1 MSDSVPD
8 PAAGEAGHPDDQQ
21 RLPVTADVVEGEA
34 VPALNDAERQAADV
48 LFGDRL
54 RQAVK
59 YVEHLCTTGISHGLL
74 GPREVPRIWGRHVL
88 NCAVLGPE
96 LPAGGTVAD
105 VGSGAGLPGLAL
117 ALVRD
122 DVEFTLIEPMER
134 RVEWLD
140 TVVRDVG
147 ISNVRVIRARAE
159 EVGDE
164 VLADVVTARAVSALK
179 KLIPMTFPLLDDE
192 SELLFLKGRSA
203 GAEIE
208 AAQKVL
214 RRFRLNPPEIQ
225 LLGEEILEEPTTV
238 VRIRRQ

>member
-1 MSDSVPD
+1 MSDSAPV
-8 PAAGEAGHPDDQQ
+8 PAAGESGFPDGQQ
-21 RLPVTADVVEGEA
+21 RLPVAAEAVEAET
-34 VPALNDAERQAADV
+34 VPALSEAEHQAAVV

-54 RQAVK
+54 QQAEK

-117 ALVRD
+117 ALVRE

-140 TVVRDVG
+140 TVVKDLG

-159 EVGDE
+159 DVGDE

-179 KLIPMTFPLLDDE
+179 KLIPMTIGLLDDHG
-192 SELLFLKGRSA
+192 ELMFLKGRSA

-214 RRFRLNPPEIQ
+214 RRFRLNPPEIR
-225 LLGEEILEEPTTV
+225 LLGEDILEEPTTV
-238 VRIRRQ
+238 VRIRRR